1 MKILILED
9 EQRNAKRLIRLL
21 NDIDR
26 TFIVEGPLASIKE
39 TVEFFQSGKTTDLI
53 LADIRLTEGLSFE
66 ALKHAQATVPIIFTT
81 AYDEYAVQAFKFN
94 SFDYLLKPL
103 DADELEAAIDKATKA
118 GKNYADENLR
128 QLFDSLQ
135 KNQFRYRE
143 RFLLPYRDG
152 YKTVRVS
159 DINRGHWMS
168 TEEILEKVLADNFA
182 DVTFSGGD
190 PMFQPEGFTQLAHA
204 IKERSRKNIW
214 CYTGYT
220 FEKLLRNPRQAQLL
234 KYIDV
239 LVDGKFKKELRDE
252 ELYFRGSRNQ
262 RLIDVQTSLQKG
274 ETVIYHYNPKKGI

>member
-1 MKILILED
+1 MLSILDILED
-9 EQRNAKRLIRLL
+9 TTV
-21 NDIDR
+21 DGPGFR
-26 TFIVEGPLASIKE
+26 TAIYAAGGPNGCPGCHNPESW
-39 TVEFFQSGKTTDLI
+39 
-53 LADIRLTEGLSFE
+53 
-66 ALKHAQATVPIIFTT
+66 
-81 AYDEYAVQAFKFN
+81 
-94 SFDYLLKPL
+94 
-103 DADELEAAIDKATKA
+103 
-118 GKNYADENLR
+118 
-128 QLFDSLQ
+128 
-135 KNQFRYRE
+135 
-143 RFLLPYRDG
+143 
-152 YKTVRVS
+152 

-204 IKERSRKNIW
+204 IKEWSRKNIW

>member
-1 MKILILED
+1 MLSILDILED
-9 EQRNAKRLIRLL
+9 TTV
-21 NDIDR
+21 DGPGFR
-26 TFIVEGPLASIKE
+26 TAI
-39 TVEFFQSGKTTDLI
+39 
-53 LADIRLTEGLSFE
+53 
-66 ALKHAQATVPIIFTT
+66 
-81 AYDEYAVQAFKFN
+81 YA
-94 SFDYLLKPL
+94 
-103 DADELEAAIDKATKA
+103 A
-118 GKNYADENLR
+118 GCPNGCPGCHNPE
-128 QLFDSLQ
+128 SW
-135 KNQFRYRE
+135 
-143 RFLLPYRDG
+143 
-152 YKTVRVS
+152 

-182 DVTFSGGD
+182 DVTFRGRD

-204 IKERSRKNIW
+204 IKEWSRKNIW

>member
-1 MKILILED
+1 MLSILDILED
-9 EQRNAKRLIRLL
+9 TTV
-21 NDIDR
+21 DGPGFR
-26 TFIVEGPLASIKE
+26 TAIY
-39 TVEFFQSGKTTDLI
+39 
-53 LADIRLTEGLSFE
+53 
-66 ALKHAQATVPIIFTT
+66 T
-81 AYDEYAVQAFKFN
+81 AGCPNGCPGCHNPE
-94 SFDYLLKPL
+94 SW
-103 DADELEAAIDKATKA
+103 
-118 GKNYADENLR
+118 
-128 QLFDSLQ
+128 
-135 KNQFRYRE
+135 
-143 RFLLPYRDG
+143 
-152 YKTVRVS
+152 

-204 IKERSRKNIW
+204 IKEWSRKNIW